1 MISTYIKGRKQHSR
15 KGINKSKVRAI
26 VIGLKRVERVM
37 FGGLS
42 AGTVVDAV
50 DTKINMTWSL
60 SSSLAYGK

>member
-1 MISTYIKGRKQHSR
+1 MISTSRKRRKQHSR

-26 VIGLKRVERVM
+26 VIGLKRVEHEM

-42 AGTVVDAV
+42 ASRVVDAV

>member
-1 MISTYIKGRKQHSR
+1 MISTYIKRRKQHSR

-26 VIGLKRVERVM
+26 VIGLKRVEHEM

-42 AGTVVDAV
+42 ASRVVDAV